1 MIRLCISLCIY
12 GTVQHVH
19 ISVSTTSVIVPSR
32 SSRTTSARPPLG
44 LKRELT
50 SNSRTVTT
58 KTAAMKGLRL
68 TATTCILFSHL
79 LSSSDAFL
87 IRPILGGVGS
97 LLSIHDPAIVQL
109 NGNIIGSN
117 SLRISKIGR
126 SRLPAYKNES
136 DDASRGE
143 NNPASILSD
152 RSLGILVLLTVPLS
166 WGTYTPV
173 VKYLYA
179 IQPPVP
185 GFVFSACY
193 YALAAATTTS
203 LALRQTRTKESKS
216 EDKSDSLS
224 STTAS
229 STSSWPVRGGLEL
242 GSYLFIANCLQVVG
256 LQTVA
261 SDRAGFLVQLTTVM
275 VPFVEALFAGNLTA
289 VPLKTW
295 FACILAFLGLFVMG
309 LDGALLTTNPVSTF
323 VTALSSFTQG
333 DLLIVGAAVLY
344 TLHVVRLGRYAKD
357 TAPMKLAAT
366 KATSEAIFGAIL
378 VGSLA
383 ALAST
388 GMTAAGGL
396 LGFAV
401 DTGKDILSFFS
412 LFTTGIATGA
422 VPKSALISA
431 LGATL
436 WTGCKFYNV
445 EGNVEYH
452 MWNEFVSHAHPFL
465 FSRGNL
471 RLHNLCSKFWT
482 IQSQVRLLIW
492 LL

>member
-1 MIRLCISLCIY
+1 
-12 GTVQHVH
+12 V
-19 ISVSTTSVIVPSR
+19 
-32 SSRTTSARPPLG
+32 
-44 LKRELT
+44 KK
-50 SNSRTVTT
+50 
-58 KTAAMKGLRL
+58 KTAAMKALGW
-68 TATTCILFSHL
+68 TTTTCILFSHL

-87 IRPILGGVGS
+87 QISGGVGS
-97 LLSIHDPAIVQL
+97 LLSKTNPLTVQI
-109 NGNIIGSN
+109 NGNNIASN
-117 SLRISKIGR
+117 SLRISKVGR
-126 SRLPAYKNES
+126 SQLFAYQNES
-136 DDASRGE
+136 DDSVGE
-143 NNPASILSD
+143 NKPASILSE

-193 YALAAATTTS
+193 YALAAATTTA

-216 EDKSDSLS
+216 EGTSDSLS

-229 STSSWPVRGGLEL
+229 SASSWPVRGGLEL

-275 VPFVEALFAGNLTA
+275 VPFVEALFAGNLMA

-309 LDGALLTTNPVSTF
+309 LDGALMTNPVSTF

-344 TLHVVRLGRYAKD
+344 TLHVVRLGRFAKD
-357 TAPMKLAAT
+357 AAPMKLAAT
-366 KATSEAIFGAIL
+366 KATSEAIFGVIL
-378 VGSLA
+378 VGGLA
-383 ALAST
+383 GLAST

-396 LGFAV
+396 LGFALE
-401 DTGKDILSFFS
+401 TGKDILSFFS

-431 LGATL
+431 LGATV
-436 WTGCKFYNV
+436 WTGLVTCAYTIYAQSF
-445 EGNVEYH
+445 GQ
-452 MWNEFVSHAHPFL
+452 
-465 FSRGNL
+465 SR
-471 RLHNLCSKFWT
+471 
-482 IQSQVRLLIW
+482 VR
-492 LL
+492 

>member
-1 MIRLCISLCIY
+1 
-12 GTVQHVH
+12 
-19 ISVSTTSVIVPSR
+19 
-32 SSRTTSARPPLG
+32 
-44 LKRELT
+44 
-50 SNSRTVTT
+50 
-58 KTAAMKGLRL
+58 
-68 TATTCILFSHL
+68 
-79 LSSSDAFL
+79 
-87 IRPILGGVGS
+87 
-97 LLSIHDPAIVQL
+97 
-109 NGNIIGSN
+109 
-117 SLRISKIGR
+117 
-126 SRLPAYKNES
+126 
-136 DDASRGE
+136 
-143 NNPASILSD
+143 
-152 RSLGILVLLTVPLS
+152 
-166 WGTYTPV
+166 
-173 VKYLYA
+173 
-179 IQPPVP
+179 
-185 GFVFSACY
+185 
-193 YALAAATTTS
+193 
-203 LALRQTRTKESKS
+203 
-216 EDKSDSLS
+216 
-224 STTAS
+224 
-229 STSSWPVRGGLEL
+229 
-242 GSYLFIANCLQVVG
+242 
-256 LQTVA
+256 
-261 SDRAGFLVQLTTVM
+261 
-275 VPFVEALFAGNLTA
+275 
-289 VPLKTW
+289 
-295 FACILAFLGLFVMG
+295 
-309 LDGALLTTNPVSTF
+309 

>member
-1 MIRLCISLCIY
+1 MKAL
-12 GTVQHVH
+12 GW
-19 ISVSTTSVIVPSR
+19 TT
-32 SSRTTSARPPLG
+32 
-44 LKRELT
+44 
-50 SNSRTVTT
+50 
-58 KTAAMKGLRL
+58 
-68 TATTCILFSHL
+68 TTCILFSHL

-87 IRPILGGVGS
+87 QISGGVGS
-97 LLSIHDPAIVQL
+97 LLSKTNPLTVQI
-109 NGNIIGSN
+109 NGNNIASN
-117 SLRISKIGR
+117 SLRISKVGR
-126 SRLPAYKNES
+126 SQLFAYQNES
-136 DDASRGE
+136 DDSVGE
-143 NNPASILSD
+143 NKPASILSE

-193 YALAAATTTS
+193 YALAAATTTA

-216 EDKSDSLS
+216 EGTSDSLS

-229 STSSWPVRGGLEL
+229 SASSWPVRGGLEL

-275 VPFVEALFAGNLTA
+275 VPFVEALFAGNLMA

-309 LDGALLTTNPVSTF
+309 LDGALMTNPVSTF

-344 TLHVVRLGRYAKD
+344 TLHVVRLGRFAKD
-357 TAPMKLAAT
+357 AAPMKLAAT
-366 KATSEAIFGAIL
+366 KATSEAIFGVIL
-378 VGSLA
+378 VGGLA
-383 ALAST
+383 GLAST

-396 LGFAV
+396 LGFALE
-401 DTGKDILSFFS
+401 TGKDILSFFS

-431 LGATL
+431 LGATV
-436 WTGCKFYNV
+436 WTGLVTCAYTIYAQSF
-445 EGNVEYH
+445 GQ
-452 MWNEFVSHAHPFL
+452 
-465 FSRGNL
+465 SR
-471 RLHNLCSKFWT
+471 
-482 IQSQVRLLIW
+482 VR
-492 LL
+492 

>member
-1 MIRLCISLCIY
+1 MK
-12 GTVQHVH
+12 V
-19 ISVSTTSVIVPSR
+19 
-32 SSRTTSARPPLG
+32 LG
-44 LKRELT
+44 
-50 SNSRTVTT
+50 
-58 KTAAMKGLRL
+58 L

-79 LSSSDAFL
+79 LRSSDAFL
-87 IRPILGGVGS
+87 FRQIIGGAGS
-97 LLSIHDPAIVQL
+97 LVSKQNPATVQI
-109 NGNIIGSN
+109 NGNNIASN
-117 SLRISKIGR
+117 SLRISKVGR
-126 SRLPAYKNES
+126 LRLSACKNES
-136 DDASRGE
+136 DDDSVGE
-143 NNPASILSD
+143 NKPASILSD

-173 VKYLYA
+173 IKYLYA

-193 YALAAATTTS
+193 YALAAVTTTV
-203 LALRQTRTKESKS
+203 LALRQTRTKDSKS
-216 EDKSDSLS
+216 EDTSDSLS
-224 STTAS
+224 SSTTS

-275 VPFVEALFAGNLTA
+275 VPFVEALFAGNLLA

-309 LDGALLTTNPVSTF
+309 LDGALLTNPVSTF
-323 VTALSSFTQG
+323 VTALSSFTKG

-357 TAPMKLAAT
+357 AAPMKLAAT
-366 KATSEAIFGAIL
+366 KATSEAIFGVIL
-378 VGSLA
+378 VGGLA
-383 ALAST
+383 GLAST

-401 DTGKDILSFFS
+401 ETGKDILSFFS

-436 WTGCKFYNV
+436 WT
-445 EGNVEYH
+445 
-452 MWNEFVSHAHPFL
+452 
-465 FSRGNL
+465 
-471 RLHNLCSKFWT
+471 
-482 IQSQVRLLIW
+482 VRINPS
-492 LL
+492 